1 MSDVSEHEALSA
13 FFSALAER
21 AYKENDLSDV
31 TYALLEANKA
41 FRQFFLDFF
50 FPNEGLVGDQVVI
63 EREHAVG
70 EGRPD
75 FWIRTGGKVYLV
87 EVKIWDGGH
96 HFEQYHEILKE
107 EGAGDKEWARLG
119 YIANYSLRDVCVC
132 ENGMSRKASELGCG
146 LHTWKEFA
154 NRLESYDCLGDSLV
168 QGYLGYLKSVC
179 PYDDFK
185 VESWKGDLCD
195 FLFVKRFYSSLESA
209 IRATECKIY
218 NSSRATRDR
227 AWMGQY
233 FEWAFGDNPVP
244 VWGWLGVYYTNDGA
258 ELCVEFE
265 DREGWGRPV
274 CDAVRQR
281 QPLAVKNG
289 ALRFYYEGQ
298 PPFDE
303 AVSGFLQEVLTRI
316 ERGERVREVLVE
328 NRAHEKRLLAMKAFP
343 MLLDSLFREME
354 DLFREKD
361 SPLGV
366 YDFVSADARDQVKP
380 SEFCGRY
387 FELLPKDKE
396 GQPLEREASKLR
408 GWMGVLYSDG
418 CKYAN
423 DGMPRANEPVV
434 EKGTSP
440 VFMIELWGR
449 CLTCI
454 ASSGWRKDSWGA
466 VCQVFKDMPSA
477 TDIVEAYLRIYIN
490 AKVVAEK
497 GEGAGVDGG
506 DSYKV

>member
-1 MSDVSEHEALSA
+1 MDLVTEQNGLSS

-50 FPNEGLVGDQVVI
+50 FPHEGLVGEKVVI

-75 FWIRTGGKVYLV
+75 FWIRTGGEVYLV
-87 EVKIWDGGH
+87 EVKIWDGGQ
-96 HFEQYHEILKE
+96 HFEQYHEILKK
-107 EGAGDKEWARLG
+107 EGSRDGRWARLG
-119 YIANYSLRDVCVC
+119 YIANYSLRDVSVC

-154 NRLESYDCLGDSLV
+154 NRLELDDCSGDLLV
-168 QGYLGYLKSVC
+168 RGYLDYLKRVC
-179 PYDDFK
+179 PYDDF
-185 VESWKGDLCD
+185 DLSAWSKELDD
-195 FLFVKRFYSSLESA
+195 FNFVKRFYDGLESA
-209 IRATECKIY
+209 IRSARCKVY
-218 NSSRATRDR
+218 GSSRLAFDRTRL
-227 AWMGQY
+227 GQF
-233 FEWAFGDNPVP
+233 FEWSYNGKP

-265 DREGWGRPV
+265 DREGWGRSV
-274 CDAVRQR
+274 CEAIRQR
-281 QPLAVKNG
+281 LPLAVKNG

-316 ERGERVREVLVE
+316 ERGESGLGVPAESRT
-328 NRAHEKRLLAMKAFP
+328 HEKRLLAMKAFP
-343 MLLDSLFREME
+343 MRLDSLFREME
-354 DLFREKD
+354 DLFRAKD

-387 FELLPKDKE
+387 FELAPTDKE
-396 GQPLEREASKLR
+396 DQSLEREAGKLR
-408 GWMGVLYSDG
+408 GGMGVLYSDS
-418 CKYAN
+418 CKYVN
-423 DGMPRANEPVV
+423 DGMGSNEPVV
-434 EKGTSP
+434 GKGATP
-440 VFMIELWGR
+440 MFMIELRGR
-449 CLTCI
+449 CLTH
-454 ASSGWRKDSWGA
+454 AETRGWRKNSWGA
-466 VCQVFKDMPSA
+466 LCRTFD
-477 TDIVEAYLRIYIN
+477 DIPESEEIADHFSDLITWASVES
-490 AKVVAEK
+490 K
-497 GEGAGVDGG
+497 G
-506 DSYKV
+506 KL

>member
-1 MSDVSEHEALSA
+1 MSADVERNALSA

-75 FWIRTGGKVYLV
+75 FWICTGGKVYLV

-154 NRLESYDCLGDSLV
+154 KRLKSDDCSGDPLV
-168 QGYLGYLKSVC
+168 QGYLDYLKRVC
-179 PYDDFK
+179 PYDDF
-185 VESWKGDLCD
+185 DLSAWSKDLND
-195 FLFVKRFYSSLESA
+195 FNFVKRFYDGLESA
-209 IRATECKIY
+209 IRSARCKVY
-218 NSSRATRDR
+218 GSSRLAFDRTRLGR
-227 AWMGQY
+227 FFAWSYNGKT
-233 FEWAFGDNPVP
+233 
-244 VWGWLGVYYTNDGA
+244 VWGWLGVYYTNEGA
-258 ELCVEFE
+258 ELRVEFE

-303 AVSGFLQEVLTRI
+303 AVSGFLQEVLMRI
-316 ERGERVREVLVE
+316 KSGESVLEVPVE
-328 NRAHEKRLLAMKAFP
+328 SRTHEKRLLAMKAFP

-380 SEFCGRY
+380 SDFCGRY

-396 GQPLEREASKLR
+396 GHPLEREASKLR

-449 CLTCI
+449 CLTH
-454 ASSGWRKDSWGA
+454 SETLGWRKDSWGA
-466 VCQVFKDMPSA
+466 LCRTFEDIPTAEMIWDVF
-477 TDIVEAYLRIYIN
+477 
-490 AKVVAEK
+490 
-497 GEGAGVDGG
+497 AGLLK
-506 DSYKV
+506 S

>member
-1 MSDVSEHEALSA
+1 MNLIREQDVLSA

-119 YIANYSLRDVCVC
+119 YIANYSLRDVCVY

-233 FEWAFGDNPVP
+233 FEWAFGDNSVP

-274 CDAVRQR
+274 CEAVRQR
-281 QPLAVKNG
+281 HPSKVKEG
-289 ALRFYYEGQ
+289 VLRFYYGGQ
-298 PPFDE
+298 APFDKE
-303 AVSGFLQEVLTRI
+303 SMSGFLQEVLMRI
-316 ERGERVREVLVE
+316 ERGESVWEVPVE
-328 NRAHEKRLLAMKAFP
+328 SRTHEKRLLAMKAFP
-343 MLLDSLFREME
+343 MLLDSLFRKME
-354 DLFREKD
+354 DLFRTKD

-396 GQPLEREASKLR
+396 GQPLEREARKLR
-408 GWMGVLYSDG
+408 GWMGVLYSDS

-423 DGMPRANEPVV
+423 DGKPGANGPIVQ
-434 EKGTSP
+434 KGASP
-440 VFMIELWGR
+440 VFMVELWGQ
-449 CLTCI
+449 CLSCS
-454 ASSGWRKDSWGA
+454 ASSGWRKNSWGA
-466 VCQVFKDMPSA
+466 VCRTFEGMPTA
-477 TDIVEAYLRIYIN
+477 IEIEPYLRTYIN
-490 AKVVAEK
+490 AEVGLEK
-497 GEGAGVDGG
+497 RRESNG
-506 DSYKV
+506 DEERN